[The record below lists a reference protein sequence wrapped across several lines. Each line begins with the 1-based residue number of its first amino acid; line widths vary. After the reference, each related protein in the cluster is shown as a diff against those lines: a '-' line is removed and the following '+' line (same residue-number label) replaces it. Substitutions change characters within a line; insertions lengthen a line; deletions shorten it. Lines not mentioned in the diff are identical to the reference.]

1 MFCTAGWNKWICN
14 REGGVM
20 ARKLKLWSTLFLL
33 LCLGG
38 CIQGHTDIPLEE
50 VSQPPSS
57 NSSKVAASMP
67 EAEKTPAAA
76 PSDFAPYQ
84 APEFARADFDPSAAE
99 GGNGVR
105 VDLSGLSRG
114 YVAVT
119 ANSDRRMK
127 FRVEMGE
134 KVYNYDLPSDGT
146 PTIYPLQSG
155 DGSYVF
161 RALANTAGTNYAEIY
176 STQAEVQLDDEFQ
189 PFLRPSQYV
198 DYSEGSRCVKLAAE
212 LASQQPDALGVVEAV
227 FDYICEHVTYDKE
240 KAATVNKGYL
250 PQPDETLTSGKGICF
265 DYACLVAAMLRSQG
279 IPTKMV
285 FGYVQPGDLYIYL
298 IMFYTDESGWVTVE
312 YEVESNSWS
321 RLDMTFAANG
331 ADPQFIGDGTNYTD
345 VYFY

>member
-1 MFCTAGWNKWICN
+1 
-14 REGGVM
+14 M
-20 ARKLKLWSTLFLL
+20 ARKLKLLSTLFLL

-50 VSQPPSS
+50 VSPPPSS
-57 NSSKVAASMP
+57 SASRMASSIPEESDRSSTP
-67 EAEKTPAAA
+67 EAENTPAAA
-76 PSDFAPYQ
+76 PSDFTPYQ
-84 APEFARADFDPSAAE
+84 APAFARADFDPSSAE
-99 GGNGVR
+99 GENGVM
-105 VDLSGLSRG
+105 VDLSGLGRG

-127 FRVEMGE
+127 FRVETGE
-134 KVYNYDLPSDGT
+134 QIYNYDLPPDGT

-161 RALANTAGTNYAEIY
+161 RALTNTAGTNYAEVY
-176 STQAEVQLDDEFQ
+176 STEAEVQLDDEFQ

-198 DYSEGSRCVKLAAE
+198 DYNEGSRCVKLAAE

-227 FDYICEHVTYDKE
+227 FDYICGHVTYDKE

-250 PQPDETLTSGKGICF
+250 PQPDETLTTGKGICF
-265 DYACLVAAMLRSQG
+265 DYASLAAAMLRSQG

-285 FGYVQPGDLYIYL
+285 FGYVQPGDLYHAWN
-298 IMFYTDESGWVTVE
+298 MFYTDESGWVTVE

-331 ADPQFIGDGTNYTD
+331 ADSQFIGDGTNYTD